1 MNIDKTHP
9 VVCRR
14 RDAKETVLWDGR
26 MLNMDFV
33 LAPAED
39 EAPSAKAPGPCR
51 NLFPDAGGESRLL
64 RAAGGTRGFLDDGD
78 RVILR
83 GSPKKGTA

>member
-1 MNIDKTHP
+1 VNIDKIHP

-14 RDAKETVLWDGR
+14 RDAKETVLWDGK
-26 MLNMDFV
+26 MLNMDLV

-39 EAPSAKAPGPCR
+39 EVPLAKEPGPCR
-51 NLFPDAGGESRLL
+51 HLFPDAGGGLRLL
-64 RAAGGTRGFLDDGD
+64 LTTGGMRGFLDDSD

-83 GSPKKGTA
+83 GSLERGTA